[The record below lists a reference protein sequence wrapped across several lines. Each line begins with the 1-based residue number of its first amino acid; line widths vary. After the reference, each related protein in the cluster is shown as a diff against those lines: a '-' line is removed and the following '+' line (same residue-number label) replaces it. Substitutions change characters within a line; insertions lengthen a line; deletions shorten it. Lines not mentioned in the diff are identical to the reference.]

1 MGFRMA
7 LVNEA
12 HIARLLLQALRAVQ
26 VTYLERLAERGYP
39 GVRPGHI
46 PVFAGLDPDGTRV
59 TDLAERGGMT
69 RQMMGRLVRELEQ
82 LGYLATRT
90 DPADQRA
97 VLVTMTDRGRALGV
111 AAVDVIAGLER
122 WYADTLGDPGL
133 ARLKGGLATIIE
145 SGQAGGASPSA

>member
-1 MGFRMA
+1 MA
-7 LVNEA
+7 LVDDA

-26 VTYLERLAERGYP
+26 VSYLDRLSGRGYP

-46 PVFAGLDPDGTRV
+46 PVFAGLDPAGTRV

-82 LGYLATRT
+82 LGYLATRA

-97 VLVTMTDRGRALGV
+97 VIVSLTDRGRALGD
-111 AAVDVIAGLER
+111 AAAEIIAELER
-122 WYADTLGDPGL
+122 QYADGLGDPDL
-133 ARLKGGLATIIE
+133 VRLKSDLATIIA
-145 SGQAGGASPSA
+145 SAPPPGGGASPSA